1 MNVFSL
7 AATIGLAMALAP
19 AARAAELRLLAG
31 GGMAREW
38 AELKPKFEQA
48 SGHRLDIF
56 FGTAPNLIKEVTSGK
71 PFDVVVVPSE
81 VMVDTAARAKLA
93 AGPTIDI
100 ARVGLG
106 VAVRSGAPKPD
117 IATADAFKAAL
128 IGAQSIAT
136 LPSSAAGAQVMKI
149 FERLRIS
156 EAIKG
161 KLQAK
166 AAPGEIVAAVA
177 NGEAELGIFV
187 LSVLTAPGV
196 DIVGPFPPELQQYV
210 TYAAAPAAETKQADA
225 VKALLAWLKS
235 PEAVAIMRARGMTP
249 G

>member
-1 MNVFSL
+1 
-7 AATIGLAMALAP
+7 MADA
-19 AARAAELRLLAG
+19 AAR
-31 GGMAREW
+31 
-38 AELKPKFEQA
+38 
-48 SGHRLDIF
+48 
-56 FGTAPNLIKEVTSGK
+56 T
-71 PFDVVVVPSE
+71 
-81 VMVDTAARAKLA
+81 KLA

-117 IATADAFKAAL
+117 IATADALKAAL

-136 LPSSAAGAQVMKI
+136 LPSSAAGAQVMKT

-187 LSVLTAPGV
+187 LSVLTAPGI

-210 TYAAAPAAETKQADA
+210 TYAAAPAAETEQGE
-225 VKALLAWLKS
+225 VVQALLTWLKS
-235 PEAVAIMRARGMTP
+235 GEAIAIMKARGMTP